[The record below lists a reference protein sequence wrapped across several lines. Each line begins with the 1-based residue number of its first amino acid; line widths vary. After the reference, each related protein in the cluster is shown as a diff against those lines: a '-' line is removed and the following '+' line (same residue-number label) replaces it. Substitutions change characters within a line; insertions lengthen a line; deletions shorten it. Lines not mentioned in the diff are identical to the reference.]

1 MTFLTWT
8 ELRHALRMLRKTP
21 GLTVMAVA
29 SLAVGIGLA
38 TAAFTA
44 VYGIF
49 LRPLPVPEGHRIV
62 RLWDVHRAQR
72 YNIYIPAEEFARR
85 AAAAKSF
92 TALAAFYTRALPLES
107 AGRPAQIADGAYI
120 TANAFD
126 LMSARAAIGRGLL
139 PEDERPGAPPVVVL
153 SHAVWQGQFGAD
165 PAILGRPVKVGNEWR
180 TVVGVMPPGM
190 NFPEREHFWAP
201 LDLAQARAAGERLRA
216 FGKLRPGASIEQ
228 AEAEMNVIGSAV
240 TILRY
245 QPGEVVQ
252 RVVPYTRGLGGAD
265 EAQFIVALVAVLTL
279 LLLVA
284 AANVANLLLARN
296 AARVQELAVRNALG
310 AGRSRLLWQL
320 WLEAFL
326 LTSLGAALGMAGAR
340 AALAWLLAYPGTL
353 KELPWWVDFNLSPA
367 VLGFVFLL
375 ALAAATVAGLAP
387 ALKVT
392 RVSPAEV
399 MKGGAAGIAGLR
411 FGRLSAAMI
420 VAEFALSVGLL
431 GGAAVLGRGLVG
443 FSYQRF
449 GLPGEEVLV
458 AQLYF
463 GQPQVEEGAS
473 REARRAAWRKFEQ
486 ECDAQRRRIEA
497 RLAATPGVRATTVA
511 SNYPGNEIE
520 AIQMEIESSAS
531 ADPVRV
537 TARVAAAGERYF
549 DVLGAR
555 VLAGRD
561 FLPTEYVEPARVV
574 ILNEPFAR
582 RHFPGRSPLG
592 ARVRV
597 APPSGQPHQ
606 WMEIIGVV
614 PDLGFNP
621 GDPTRPEG
629 LYIPQPPSSFLRL
642 AVRTERDP
650 RALVPAVHEAVLREA
665 PRAQVQWTM
674 TLGEQLREVGA
685 VFQAIGAGLL
695 LMGGMALLLS
705 AASVY
710 AIVSFSVT
718 QRTREMG
725 IRLALGATS
734 ANLLRAILRR
744 PAAQLAT
751 GAAFGV
757 GIAAGVLQLVKV
769 IPFDVQ
775 PGGPWLTFAFVVVML
790 AAGLA
795 ACVVPARRVLRIH
808 PMDALRHE

>member
-1 MTFLTWT
+1 M
-8 ELRHALRMLRKTP
+8 RKTP
-21 GLTVMAVA
+21 GLTVLSVL

-38 TAAFTA
+38 TAAFTV

-49 LRPLPVPEGHRIV
+49 LRPLPVPEGDRMV

-72 YNIYIPAEEFARR
+72 YNIYIPAEEFERR
-85 AAAAKSF
+85 AAAVTSF
-92 TALAAFYTRALPLES
+92 DGLAAFYTRALPLES
-107 AGRPAQIADGAYI
+107 AGRPAQIAEGAYI
-120 TANAFD
+120 TANAFE
-126 LMSARAAIGRGLL
+126 LMGVRAALGRGLL
-139 PEDERPGAPPVVVL
+139 PEDERPGAPLVVVL
-153 SHAVWQGQFGAD
+153 GHAVWQGQFGAD
-165 PAILGRPVKVGNEWR
+165 PGILGRPVRVGSEWR
-180 TVVGVMPPGM
+180 TVLGVMPAGM

-201 LDLAQARAAGERLRA
+201 LDPARARATGDRLRL
-216 FGKLRPGASIEQ
+216 FGKLRPGVSIAQ

-240 TILRY
+240 TILGY
-245 QPGEVVQ
+245 QPGEVAQ
-252 RVVPYTRGLGGAD
+252 RVMPYTRGLSGSD
-265 EAQFIVALVAVLTL
+265 EAQFVLALVAVLTL
-279 LLLVA
+279 LLMVA

-296 AARVQELAVRNALG
+296 AARVPELAVRSALG
-310 AGRSRLLWQL
+310 ASRPRLLWQL

-340 AALAWLLAYPGTL
+340 AALAWLMSYPGTL
-353 KELPWWVDFNLSPA
+353 KELPWWVDFNLSPV

-375 ALAAATVAGLAP
+375 ALLAATVAGLAP
-387 ALKVT
+387 ALRVT
-392 RVSPAEV
+392 RISPAEV

-431 GGAAVLGRGLVG
+431 GGAAVLGRGLLG
-443 FSYQRF
+443 FSYQQF
-449 GLPGEEVLV
+449 GLPGQEVLV

-463 GQPQVEEGAS
+463 GQPQLDAGAS
-473 REARRAAWRKFEQ
+473 RDVRRAAWQKFEQ
-486 ECDAQRRRIEA
+486 ECDAQRRHLEA
-497 RLAATPGVRATTVA
+497 RLAAAPGVRATTVA

-520 AIQMEIESSAS
+520 AIQMEIESSA
-531 ADPVRV
+531 AAEPVRV

-549 DVLGAR
+549 DVLGAS

-582 RHFPGRSPLG
+582 KHFPGRSPLG

-597 APPSGQPHQ
+597 APPAGEPHA
-606 WMEIIGVV
+606 WMEVVGVV

-642 AVRTERDP
+642 AVRAERDP
-650 RALVPAVHEAVLREA
+650 RALIPAVHEAVLREA

-685 VFQAIGAGLL
+685 VFQGIGAGLL

-744 PAAQLAT
+744 PVTQLAT
-751 GAAFGV
+751 GALLGL
-757 GIAAGVLQLVKV
+757 GIAAAVLQLVKV
-769 IPFDVQ
+769 IPFDLQ
-775 PGGPWLTFAFVVVML
+775 PGGPWLTLAFVAVML

-795 ACVVPARRVLRIH
+795 ACVVPARRALRIH

>member
-1 MTFLTWT
+1 M
-8 ELRHALRMLRKTP
+8 RKTP
-21 GLTVMAVA
+21 GLTVLSVL

-38 TAAFTA
+38 TAAFTV

-49 LRPLPVPEGHRIV
+49 LRPLPVPEGDRMV

-72 YNIYIPAEEFARR
+72 YNIYIPAEEFERR
-85 AAAAKSF
+85 AAAVTSF
-92 TALAAFYTRALPLES
+92 DGLAAFYTRALPLES
-107 AGRPAQIADGAYI
+107 AGRPAQIAEGAYI
-120 TANAFD
+120 TANAFE
-126 LMSARAAIGRGLL
+126 LMGVRAALGRGLL
-139 PEDERPGAPPVVVL
+139 PEDERPGAPLVVVL

-165 PAILGRPVKVGNEWR
+165 PGILGRPVRVGSEWR
-180 TVVGVMPPGM
+180 TVLGVMPAGM

-201 LDLAQARAAGERLRA
+201 LDPARARATGDRLRL
-216 FGKLRPGASIEQ
+216 FGKLRPGVSIAQ

-240 TILRY
+240 TILGY
-245 QPGEVVQ
+245 QPGEVAQ
-252 RVVPYTRGLGGAD
+252 RVMPYTRGLSGSD
-265 EAQFIVALVAVLTL
+265 EAQFVLALVAVLTL
-279 LLLVA
+279 LLMVA

-296 AARVQELAVRNALG
+296 AARVPELAVRSALG
-310 AGRSRLLWQL
+310 ASRPRLLWQL

-340 AALAWLLAYPGTL
+340 AALAWLMSYPGTL
-353 KELPWWVDFNLSPA
+353 KELPWWVDFNLSPV

-375 ALAAATVAGLAP
+375 ALLAATVAGLAP
-387 ALKVT
+387 ALRVT
-392 RVSPAEV
+392 RISPAEV

-431 GGAAVLGRGLVG
+431 GGAAVLGRGLLG
-443 FSYQRF
+443 FSYQQF
-449 GLPGEEVLV
+449 GLPGQEVLV

-463 GQPQVEEGAS
+463 GQPQLDAGAS
-473 REARRAAWRKFEQ
+473 RDVRRAAWQKFEQ
-486 ECDAQRRRIEA
+486 ECDAQRRHLEA
-497 RLAATPGVRATTVA
+497 RLAAAPGVRATTVA

-520 AIQMEIESSAS
+520 AIQLEIESSA
-531 ADPVRV
+531 AAEPVRV

-549 DVLGAR
+549 DVLGAS

-582 RHFPGRSPLG
+582 KHFPGRSPLG

-597 APPSGQPHQ
+597 APPAGEPHA
-606 WMEIIGVV
+606 WMEVVGVV

-642 AVRTERDP
+642 AVRAERDP
-650 RALVPAVHEAVLREA
+650 RALIPAVHEAVLREA

-685 VFQAIGAGLL
+685 VFQGIGAGLL

-744 PAAQLAT
+744 PVTQLAT
-751 GAAFGV
+751 GALLGL
-757 GIAAGVLQLVKV
+757 GIAAAVLQLVKV
-769 IPFDVQ
+769 IPFDLQ
-775 PGGPWLTFAFVVVML
+775 PGGPWLTLAFVAVML

-795 ACVVPARRVLRIH
+795 ACVVPARRALRIH

>member
-1 MTFLTWT
+1 M
-8 ELRHALRMLRKTP
+8 RKTP
-21 GLTVMAVA
+21 GLTVLSVL

-38 TAAFTA
+38 TAAFTV

-49 LRPLPVPEGHRIV
+49 LRPLPVPEGDRMV

-72 YNIYIPAEEFARR
+72 YNIYIPAEEFERR
-85 AAAAKSF
+85 AAAVTSF
-92 TALAAFYTRALPLES
+92 DGLAAFYTRALPLES
-107 AGRPAQIADGAYI
+107 AGRPAQIAEGAYI
-120 TANAFD
+120 TANAFE
-126 LMSARAAIGRGLL
+126 LMGVRAALGRGLL
-139 PEDERPGAPPVVVL
+139 PEDERPGAPLVVVL

-165 PAILGRPVKVGNEWR
+165 PGILGRPVRVGSEWR
-180 TVVGVMPPGM
+180 TVLGVMPAGM

-201 LDLAQARAAGERLRA
+201 LDPARARATGDRLRL
-216 FGKLRPGASIEQ
+216 FGKLRPGVSIAQ

-240 TILRY
+240 TILGY
-245 QPGEVVQ
+245 QPGEVAQ
-252 RVVPYTRGLGGAD
+252 RVMPYTRGLSGSD
-265 EAQFIVALVAVLTL
+265 EAQFVLALVAVLTL
-279 LLLVA
+279 LLMVA

-296 AARVQELAVRNALG
+296 AARVPELAVRSALG
-310 AGRSRLLWQL
+310 ASRPRLLWQL

-340 AALAWLLAYPGTL
+340 AALAWLMSYPGTL
-353 KELPWWVDFNLSPA
+353 KELPWWVDFNLSPV

-375 ALAAATVAGLAP
+375 ALLAATVAGLAP
-387 ALKVT
+387 ALRVT
-392 RVSPAEV
+392 RISPAEV

-431 GGAAVLGRGLVG
+431 GGAAVLGRGLLG
-443 FSYQRF
+443 FSYQQF
-449 GLPGEEVLV
+449 GLPGQEVLV

-463 GQPQVEEGAS
+463 GQPQLDAGAS
-473 REARRAAWRKFEQ
+473 RDVRRAAWQKFEQ
-486 ECDAQRRRIEA
+486 ECDAQRRHLEA
-497 RLAATPGVRATTVA
+497 RLAAAPGVRATTVA

-520 AIQMEIESSAS
+520 AIQMEIESSA
-531 ADPVRV
+531 AAEPVRV

-549 DVLGAR
+549 DVLGAS

-582 RHFPGRSPLG
+582 KHFPGRSPLG

-597 APPSGQPHQ
+597 APPAGEPHA
-606 WMEIIGVV
+606 WMEVVGVV

-642 AVRTERDP
+642 AVRAERDP
-650 RALVPAVHEAVLREA
+650 RALIPAVHEAVLREA

-685 VFQAIGAGLL
+685 VFQGIGAGLL

-744 PAAQLAT
+744 PVTQLAT
-751 GAAFGV
+751 GALLGL
-757 GIAAGVLQLVKV
+757 GIAAAVLQLVKV
-769 IPFDVQ
+769 IPFDLQ
-775 PGGPWLTFAFVVVML
+775 PGGPWLTLAFVAVML

-795 ACVVPARRVLRIH
+795 ACVVPARRALRIH